1 MWNAEKKHWLGLL
14 MLLCGLVF
22 GLFQVLK
29 LRLARGDAFPSG
41 SSFRTESTGLRAL
54 HDALSEQG
62 RLSVSRQ
69 RTRLRASDALLRTT
83 LIVAAVSPQELYDPE
98 FSLAG
103 ELPELVQKG
112 LRVVVLLDT
121 EKAIKCSQVRCAG
134 GIGED
139 DRSEHLGAPPVQAK
153 TRAKAGLKKADAQ
166 PSLAERWGFEI
177 SGDAERSS
185 SNVRRTG
192 AVPEWVEQPVA
203 WRGQAF
209 FSWKGSNFKQL
220 FEKGGRP
227 VVAKRDFGLGQ
238 VVLVASTFPLSN
250 ESIAKERSTSFL
262 LWLTGERSRVV
273 FEEMHLGLSEGRGV
287 VSMMRNY
294 GLEGGLYG
302 LLLAGLV
309 YVWYAGSPLIRR
321 APRKARDRVTASANA
336 AFSALLMRA
345 VPVDSLLDTCLT
357 TYQGF
362 LPRARKTTF
371 AAALPRKARPR
382 FLREPFS
389 QNAVADYNQ
398 IVDNLS
404 LQRSALEPKAPA
416 P

>member
-1 MWNAEKKHWLGLL
+1 
-14 MLLCGLVF
+14 
-22 GLFQVLK
+22 
-29 LRLARGDAFPSG
+29 
-41 SSFRTESTGLRAL
+41 
-54 HDALSEQG
+54 
-62 RLSVSRQ
+62 
-69 RTRLRASDALLRTT
+69 
-83 LIVAAVSPQELYDPE
+83 
-98 FSLAG
+98 
-103 ELPELVQKG
+103 
-112 LRVVVLLDT
+112 
-121 EKAIKCSQVRCAG
+121 
-134 GIGED
+134 
-139 DRSEHLGAPPVQAK
+139 
-153 TRAKAGLKKADAQ
+153 
-166 PSLAERWGFEI
+166 
-177 SGDAERSS
+177 
-185 SNVRRTG
+185 
-192 AVPEWVEQPVA
+192 
-203 WRGQAF
+203 
-209 FSWKGSNFKQL
+209 
-220 FEKGGRP
+220 
-227 VVAKRDFGLGQ
+227 
-238 VVLVASTFPLSN
+238 
-250 ESIAKERSTSFL
+250 
-262 LWLTGERSRVV
+262 
-273 FEEMHLGLSEGRGV
+273 V

-382 FLREPFS
+382 FLRERFS

>member
-14 MLLCGLVF
+14 LLLCGLVF

-29 LRLARGDAFPSG
+29 HRLARGDAFPSG
-41 SSFRTESTGLRAL
+41 SSFRTEPTGLRAL
-54 HDALSEQG
+54 HDALREQG
-62 RLSVSRQ
+62 RLSVTRQ

-83 LIVAAVSPQELYDPE
+83 LIVAAVSPEDLYDPE

-103 ELPELVQKG
+103 VLPELVEKG

-121 EKAIKCSQVRCAG
+121 EQAVKCAKNRCASM
-134 GIGED
+134 GESD
-139 DRSEHLGAPPVQAK
+139 ESEHPEAPPVQVKK
-153 TRAKAGLKKADAQ
+153 TRTKKANGRLN
-166 PSLAERWGFEI
+166 LAESWGFEI
-177 SGDAERSS
+177 SGSAEKNSS
-185 SNVRRTG
+185 KARRTS
-192 AVPEWVEQPVA
+192 AVPEWVEQAIA

-209 FSWKGSNFKQL
+209 FSWKGSDFKQL
-220 FEKGGRP
+220 FVKGEQP
-227 VVAKRDFGLGQ
+227 VVAERNFGLGQ

-262 LWLTGERSRVV
+262 WWLTGERSRVV
-273 FEEMHLGLSEGRGV
+273 FEETHLGLSEGRGV

-302 LLLAGLV
+302 LVLAGLV

-321 APRKARDRVTASANA
+321 APRNARDRVTASAND

-345 VPVDSLLDTCLT
+345 VPLDNLLDTCVT

-362 LPRARKTTF
+362 LPHARKS
-371 AAALPRKARPR
+371 ALVEALPRKAPPG
-382 FLREPFS
+382 FFREPFPK
-389 QNAVADYNQ
+389 NAVAEYNQ

-404 LQRSALEPKAPA
+404 LQRSAPEPKASTP
-416 P
+416 